1 MDSALNAAFTAWGLV
16 RSHYAAYELVAPGSP
31 GFICLQGECP
41 EHCCRKFTVN
51 LGEAEVE
58 RLARYS
64 QLEPVAFLESEGGQ
78 PIALPL
84 AQPYVLSRTD
94 GRCTLLGD
102 DLVCSQ
108 YHARPEACRLYPHF
122 VVAISRETSR
132 PVYSDI
138 EGINRAVTAAIR
150 GETDRWL
157 TPLLLRHLDCPG
169 FGGPPLTA
177 NGWRELFGKTCATQY
192 PLAPPAA

>member
-1 MDSALNAAFTAWGLV
+1 MDTALEAALSAWELV
-16 RSHYAAYELVAPGSP
+16 RSRFEPYDLVAPGSP
-31 GFICLQGECP
+31 RFICLQGDCP

-51 LGEAEVE
+51 LGEAEVD

-64 QLEPVAFLESEGGQ
+64 QLEPVAFLEAENGA

-102 DLVCSQ
+102 DLSCVQ

-122 VVAISRETSR
+122 VVAISRETQR
-132 PVYSDI
+132 PVYADTA
-138 EGINRAVTAAIR
+138 GINRAVKAALL
-150 GETDRWL
+150 GVPDPDL
-157 TPLLLRHLDCPG
+157 TPLLLRHRECPG
-169 FGGPPLTA
+169 FTGPPLTLES
-177 NGWRELFGKTCATQY
+177 WQELLGEICTTQY
-192 PLAPPAA
+192 PLAPPSA

>member
-1 MDSALNAAFTAWGLV
+1 MDTALEAALSAWELV
-16 RSHYAAYELVAPGSP
+16 RSRFEPYDLVAPGSP
-31 GFICLQGECP
+31 RFICLQGDCP

-51 LGEAEVE
+51 LGEAEVD

-64 QLEPVAFLESEGGQ
+64 QLEPVAFLESENGA

-102 DLVCSQ
+102 DLSCTQ

-122 VVAISRETSR
+122 VVAISRETGR
-132 PVYSDI
+132 PAYADT
-138 EGINRAVTAAIR
+138 EGINRTVAAALR
-150 GETDRWL
+150 GEIDGEL

-169 FGGPPLTA
+169 FTGAPLTTE
-177 NGWRELFGKTCATQY
+177 GWSALLAETCATQY
-192 PLAPPAA
+192 PLQPST